1 MSTLSGTVTA
11 GGSAVAGASVV
22 AHYVGLGPVTPPVSL
37 VTDALGAYAMTLT
50 APGTYT
56 LFVQPNTPAYPD
68 QWLGGQLAPTRI
80 VFTTDTVQD
89 IALVALGLPAWMRI
103 ASVPVGLSVLD
114 VPETVR

>member
-1 MSTLSGTVTA
+1 VSTLSGTVT
-11 GGSAVAGASVV
+11 GGGTGIAGAIVV
-22 AHYVGLGPVTPPVSL
+22 AHYVGIGPVAPPVSV
-37 VTDALGAYAMTLT
+37 VTDALGVYAMTLA

-68 QWLGGQLAPTRI
+68 QWFGGQLAPTRI

-114 VPETVR
+114 VPEIVR